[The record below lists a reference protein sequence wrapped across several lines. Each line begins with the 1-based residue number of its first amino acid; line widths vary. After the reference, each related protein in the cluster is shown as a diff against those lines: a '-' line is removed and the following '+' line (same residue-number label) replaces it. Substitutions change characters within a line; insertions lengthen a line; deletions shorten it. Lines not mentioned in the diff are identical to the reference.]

1 MTGAPV
7 RVPLGHR
14 AYDIHIGTGLLGSLG
29 ELCVPV
35 CRGRACLVVTDSN
48 VGPLYADACLA
59 SLRAS
64 GYEPALAEIPA
75 GEASKS
81 TAQLDR
87 LWGAASDAGLD
98 RRAMIVALGGGVV
111 GDLAGFL
118 AASYLRGVT
127 FVQIPT
133 SLLALVD
140 SSVGGKTGINLP
152 QGKNLVGAFHQ
163 PALVLADL
171 SLLATLPP
179 REFSAGMA
187 EVVKYGVIRDEPF
200 FRWLEE
206 SFSCVQRREVAALEH
221 IVRRSCEL
229 KAEVVG
235 EDETETGVRAI
246 LNFGHTLGHAIEQA
260 GGYGR
265 WLHGEAISMGMV
277 YAGLLSEALT
287 GFRHADTGRL
297 AALLRAFELP
307 VTAPDLSWDTL
318 IEPMRRDK
326 KSVARAVRFV
336 LASQLGRVGL
346 PQDVPADAL
355 EAAWARFRA
364 FTG

>member
-64 GYEPALAEIPA
+64 GYEPVLAEIPA

-127 FVQIPT
+127 LVQIPT
-133 SLLALVD
+133 SLLAMVD

-206 SFSCVQRREVAALEH
+206 SFSCVQRREVAALER
-221 IVRRSCEL
+221 IVRCSCEI

-235 EDETETGVRAI
+235 RDERELGERAI
-246 LNFGHTLGHAIEQA
+246 LNLGHTFGHAIEA
-260 GGYGR
+260 ATGYVE
-265 WLHGEAISMGMV
+265 WLHGEAVATGMLIAADMSLRLGRLTDADV
-277 YAGLLSEALT
+277 ERVRRLLARAGLPVQAPRIGVDGARGYMQIDKKVRAGRVRLVLLQRIGAAEFT
-287 GFRHADTGRL
+287 GDYPD
-297 AALLRAFELP
+297 AALSA
-307 VTAPDLSWDTL
+307 T
-318 IEPMRRDK
+318 
-326 KSVARAVRFV
+326 
-336 LASQLGRVGL
+336 
-346 PQDVPADAL
+346 L
-355 EAAWARFRA
+355 EAHFA
-364 FTG
+364 